1 MMVTVPDSW
10 YRALHMATKKVC
22 RHDGVCFTGRQTIH
36 GLNECM
42 MWCQA
47 DMRHKSFIKTEVPEG
62 GTVKENWFRWEDPLR
77 RWHLHRCTEGPR
89 NTELV
94 GKALQREGRPRGRE
108 QFGMLGEKSERL
120 GWGCWNRGRGGEGD
134 EERGKD
140 RVGPSW

>member
-1 MMVTVPDSW
+1 M
-10 YRALHMATKKVC
+10 
-22 RHDGVCFTGRQTIH
+22 
-36 GLNECM
+36 
-42 MWCQA
+42 
-47 DMRHKSFIKTEVPEG
+47 
-62 GTVKENWFRWEDPLR
+62 
-77 RWHLHRCTEGPR
+77 HRCTEGPR